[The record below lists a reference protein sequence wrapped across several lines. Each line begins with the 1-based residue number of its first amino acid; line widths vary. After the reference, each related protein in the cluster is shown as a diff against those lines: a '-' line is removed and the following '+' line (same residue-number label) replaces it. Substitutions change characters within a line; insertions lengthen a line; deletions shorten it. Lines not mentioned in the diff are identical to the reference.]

1 MIYPIVVYG
10 NTVLRQMCEEIGQDY
25 DKISEIIDNMWET
38 MYHSEGIGLAA
49 PQINKAIRV
58 FVIDGSELADD
69 FPELKDFKQTFINAK
84 IIERSEETIRDH
96 EGCLSIPGIREEVTR
111 PNRIRIQYLDANF
124 QPHDE
129 VYEGFAARVVQH
141 EYDHIEGILFTD
153 HLSALNRRLLKG
165 KLTAISQGKVDVN
178 YRIRLPK

>member
-10 NTVLRQMCEEIGQDY
+10 STVLRQMCEDIGQDY
-25 DKISEIIDNMWET
+25 EQISEVIDNMWET
-38 MYHSEGIGLAA
+38 MYYSEGIGLAA
-49 PQINKAIRV
+49 PQINLPIRL
-58 FVIDGSELADD
+58 FVIDGNDLSDD

-84 IIERSEETIRDH
+84 IIEKSETTNRDF

-111 PNRIRIQYLDANF
+111 PNRIRIQYLDADF

-129 VYEGFAARVVQH
+129 VYEGFAARIIQH

-165 KLTAISQGKVDVN
+165 KLTAISLGKVDVN
-178 YRIRLPK
+178 YKIKLPK